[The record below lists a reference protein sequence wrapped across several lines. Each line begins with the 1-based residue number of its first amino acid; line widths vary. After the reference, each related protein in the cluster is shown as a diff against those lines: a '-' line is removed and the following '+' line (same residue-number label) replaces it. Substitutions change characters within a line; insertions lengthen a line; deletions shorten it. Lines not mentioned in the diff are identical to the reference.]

1 MYSFYEFLESEK
13 DSSVKSS
20 ILFTAVLI
28 FANDRIVKDIYKIGV
43 SEMSNYHFYIPNPYF
58 TKSGNKTKNIFVL
71 VNRRTEFGNRNKEE
85 FSKIPIAIVVPYLKK
100 TFSPTNETTFY
111 VGIFSILER
120 LDWLMEW

>member
-85 FSKIPIAIVVPYLKK
+85 FKK
-100 TFSPTNETTFY
+100 NTYRGCCSTVSETKLSQLQMKRSFT
-111 VGIFSILER
+111 
-120 LDWLMEW
+120 